1 MKILIVCEKIA
12 PENTVGA
19 IRMSKIAKYLKIDR
33 NWSIDVIT
41 RSRNIDDRMGDAK
54 YIDNFFYASEGAIT
68 KRIMALYRNY
78 STSENYE
85 KGKRELCE
93 KIKSEEGNKKVRIK
107 DWLKSILATI
117 YSEITPRSY
126 CREAIKSIGKKYL
139 EYDAIIT
146 SFGPESSHYIGRRL
160 KKNNPNLVWI
170 ADFRDPLAIGES
182 TRGVLYSWS
191 KSFASR
197 VCNKADCFTVAS
209 RGFINCLNIEDKSG
223 ENVRVITNGFDIDD
237 FSELKKTNNMKNDKN
252 GKMRLVYTG
261 TLFSGSRDIS
271 VVFKAL
277 NELIRENKI
286 QQSKIEIVYVGQH
299 KAEFLRQYRLSE
311 LDVSVDARD
320 VIPRKEALELQ
331 MSADILLVA
340 AWNTVDYQGS
350 LPLKIYEYLYVGKPI
365 ICSVCGSA
373 GDSEIKSIITKC
385 NAGFCYEEANKEQDY
400 LELKHIL
407 LKYYHEFS
415 MYGFITPK
423 CNDINEYDYKYLA
436 KLFANEILKRIKTEG
451 ENPVIL

>member
-1 MKILIVCEKIA
+1 MKLLIVCEKFA

-41 RSRNIDDRMGDAK
+41 RSRSIEDGMGDAE
-54 YIDNFFYASEGAIT
+54 YIDNFFYASEGALI
-68 KRIMALYRNY
+68 KRIMALYKNY
-78 STSENYE
+78 STTESYE
-85 KGKRELCE
+85 KSKRELCE
-93 KIKSEEGNKKVRIK
+93 EIKSEERKNKLRII
-107 DWLKSILATI
+107 DWFKSILATF

-126 CREAIKSIGKKYL
+126 CRQAIKSIGKKYFK
-139 EYDAIIT
+139 YDAIIT
-146 SFGPESSHYIGRRL
+146 SFGPESSHYIGRIL
-160 KKNNPNLVWI
+160 KRKNPNLVWI

-182 TRGVLYSWS
+182 TRGFLYLWA
-191 KSFASR
+191 KSFSSR
-197 VCNKADCFTVAS
+197 VCKDADCFTVAS
-209 RGFINCLNIEDKSG
+209 KGFTKCLNIKDNNKEK
-223 ENVRVITNGFDIDD
+223 VRVITNGYDVDD
-237 FSELKKTNNMKNDKN
+237 FADLKIESKKEN
-252 GKMRLVYTG
+252 GKNEKMRFVYTG

-277 NELIRENKI
+277 NELIHENRI
-286 QQSKIEIVYVGQH
+286 QRSKIEIVYVGQH
-299 KAEFLRQYRLSE
+299 KTEFLRQYSLSG
-311 LDVSVDARD
+311 LDVCVNARD

-365 ICSVCGSA
+365 VCCVCGSA

-385 NAGFCYEEANKEQDY
+385 NAGFCYEEARKEQDY
-400 LELKHIL
+400 IELKDTL

-415 MYGFITPK
+415 NYGYITSK
-423 CNDINEYDYKYLA
+423 SNDINEYNYKYLA
-436 KLFANEILKRIKTEG
+436 NLFATEILKRKK
-451 ENPVIL
+451 